1 MDLRFDQVDNRLDA
15 ISSALEANNKA
26 RRACQFN
33 ANLPANAGVNFQPVP
48 LTSLTPGNM
57 PNGLMQRFRGAQAL
71 HARIGQNWAARIGN
85 IPQYFGRED
94 NKVFPRTREQ
104 LRNWGFAACAR
115 FIAWYGNDAV
125 GITDNDTLADMV
137 DKILQFITIG

>member
-57 PNGLMQRFRGAQAL
+57 PNGLMQRSEERRRCLLGLDRTGLLELGTFRNIL
-71 HARIGQNWAARIGN
+71 DARITKSSL
-85 IPQYFGRED
+85 GRESS
-94 NKVFPRTREQ
+94 
-104 LRNWGFAACAR
+104 
-115 FIAWYGNDAV
+115 
-125 GITDNDTLADMV
+125 
-137 DKILQFITIG
+137 